1 MYKTNFYMII
11 RRLLFLLFIV
21 AVHIPAE
28 AQVKNINITV
38 RRTEDLNSK
47 DAAPWPGVIVYG
59 FFNASKA
66 NAFMKKCQEE
76 EAKGMTYA
84 PQSESEYDAL
94 GETDQD
100 GYCLMQ
106 LPLTGYIIVKPEGAT
121 LVKRELRGM
130 MDIKVT
136 CLAAKQMGTVTK
148 TAKRKRKNEPQI
160 PNMCGNRM
168 VVGPFY
174 YYLSA
179 DDTDDKSRIIV
190 SPVVKAIPISEEVN
204 LDENEEEGNG
214 EIVGHLVP
222 FVKDGE
228 QFQKGNL
235 RRMGF
240 DETRDPLFKYRE
252 GTFPCGRLP
261 AHPLRSG
268 TRRPQYALPGG
279 CPSGL
284 RHEFQHPLP
293 AGQRLPERG
302 LRKRPYAL
310 LGLQPHRASHQ
321 PRALC
326 TKRTGGI
333 Q

>member
-148 TAKRKRKNEPQI
+148 TA
-160 PNMCGNRM
+160 
-168 VVGPFY
+168 
-174 YYLSA
+174 
-179 DDTDDKSRIIV
+179 
-190 SPVVKAIPISEEVN
+190 
-204 LDENEEEGNG
+204 
-214 EIVGHLVP
+214 
-222 FVKDGE
+222 
-228 QFQKGNL
+228 
-235 RRMGF
+235 
-240 DETRDPLFKYRE
+240 
-252 GTFPCGRLP
+252 
-261 AHPLRSG
+261 
-268 TRRPQYALPGG
+268 
-279 CPSGL
+279 
-284 RHEFQHPLP
+284 
-293 AGQRLPERG
+293 
-302 LRKRPYAL
+302 
-310 LGLQPHRASHQ
+310 
-321 PRALC
+321 
-326 TKRTGGI
+326 
-333 Q
+333 

>member
-106 LPLTGYIIVKPEGAT
+106 LYRRETGGGHP
-121 LVKRELRGM
+121 REAGIARH
-130 MDIKVT
+130 D
-136 CLAAKQMGTVTK
+136 
-148 TAKRKRKNEPQI
+148 
-160 PNMCGNRM
+160 
-168 VVGPFY
+168 
-174 YYLSA
+174 
-179 DDTDDKSRIIV
+179 
-190 SPVVKAIPISEEVN
+190 
-204 LDENEEEGNG
+204 
-214 EIVGHLVP
+214 GHQS
-222 FVKDGE
+222 D
-228 QFQKGNL
+228 
-235 RRMGF
+235 
-240 DETRDPLFKYRE
+240 
-252 GTFPCGRLP
+252 
-261 AHPLRSG
+261 
-268 TRRPQYALPGG
+268 LPGRQADG
-279 CPSGL
+279 HGDQN
-284 RHEFQHPLP
+284 RQTQTE
-293 AGQRLPERG
+293 E
-302 LRKRPYAL
+302 
-310 LGLQPHRASHQ
+310 
-321 PRALC
+321 
-326 TKRTGGI
+326 
-333 Q
+333 

>member
-38 RRTEDLNSK
+38 RKAEDLNSK
-47 DAAPWPGVIVYG
+47 DVAPWPNVIVYG

-66 NAFMKKCQEE
+66 NAFVKKSQEA
-76 EAKGMTYA
+76 EANGSTYV

-106 LPLTGYIIVKPEGAT
+106 LPLTGYIVVKPEGAT

-148 TAKRKRKNEPQI
+148 TAKRKWKNEPQI

-190 SPVVKAIPISEEVN
+190 SP
-204 LDENEEEGNG
+204 
-214 EIVGHLVP
+214 
-222 FVKDGE
+222 
-228 QFQKGNL
+228 
-235 RRMGF
+235 R
-240 DETRDPLFKYRE
+240 
-252 GTFPCGRLP
+252 
-261 AHPLRSG
+261 
-268 TRRPQYALPGG
+268 
-279 CPSGL
+279 
-284 RHEFQHPLP
+284 
-293 AGQRLPERG
+293 GQG
-302 LRKRPYAL
+302 D
-310 LGLQPHRASHQ
+310 SHQ
-321 PRALC
+321 RRGEPGRE
-326 TKRTGGI
+326 
-333 Q
+333 

>member
-11 RRLLFLLFIV
+11 RRLMFLLFIV

-190 SPVVKAIPISEEVN
+190 SPVVKAISISEEVN

-252 GTFPCGRLP
+252 GTFM
-261 AHPLRSG
+261 RSHVEDSLLIHFVLEPVDRN
-268 TRRPQYALPGG
+268 TRYRVDALQAYGMN
-279 CPSGL
+279 SNT
-284 RHEFQHPLP
+284 
-293 AGQRLPERG
+293 
-302 LRKRPYAL
+302 PYR
-310 LGLQPHRASHQ
+310 QPHRASHQ